1 MSTPI
6 TETAIKVWNSQNFNE
21 FVDSTSKRL
30 ARDSV
35 DLWKIGQQCVYKAYS
50 SADGGSA
57 FAQYALNSL
66 PEDARK
72 ALASYLKKAGVL
84 FNTPMQGSKQYTVP
98 NKCVLDPKHQ
108 SKAFEF
114 VRTTPVVAIEQRTG
128 KKAPAP
134 KVLTGTAFERA
145 RDALAKVHKS
155 LIERL
160 KKDDPDA
167 GALVNNLLVET
178 QENVY
183 FDARGRRT
191 VLSKDQIEIIEMVL
205 SGDVDVTV
213 TEAA

>member
-21 FVDSTSKRL
+21 FVDSLGKRG
-30 ARDSV
+30 ASAAI
-35 DLWKIGQQCVYKAYS
+35 DLWKVGQQAVYKAYS
-50 SADGGSA
+50 SSDAGAA
-57 FAQYALNSL
+57 FAQYALNTLPQYMRESL
-66 PEDARK
+66 AKYFKR
-72 ALASYLKKAGVL
+72 AGLIV
-84 FNTPMQGSKQYTVP
+84 NAPMQGQKNYIIP
-98 NKCVLDPKHQ
+98 EKCILDPKHQ

-114 VRTTPVVAIEQRTG
+114 VRTTAPLTVEQRTG

-145 RDALAKVHKS
+145 RDALAKAHKS